1 MKAKCLSIFLVL
13 LYEFAMGQVP
23 GTPIFNNGM
32 SPKVYTYSVT
42 FTNQSS
48 VKVTG
53 LILTNGKPITRSGII
68 AGTGPT
74 LTIESATS
82 SVTFSTLAGTPSETI
97 TGLVVGELYKIALF
111 TTTSSGITTI
121 GNSIE
126 YAHGTV
132 YMAGTGRTWM
142 SFNLGAT
149 QYPPTSINDALSY
162 GSFYQWGRGNDGHQS
177 LPVTLGTNNKTLTLP
192 ASYNAITIANRSKF
206 ITTSTNNWMTDNY
219 DPLWQGPNG
228 INNPCPTGFRVPTIT
243 EFAAEL
249 PSFPAQTSTG
259 AYSSTLK
266 FTLYGQRN
274 NTNGTRDNE
283 NQGFYW
289 TSTLMPVP
297 SNNVYQFQI
306 NPNGSS
312 NASRL
317 VTGGGTSRAWG
328 NAVRCIKDNGN
339 FSSSGG
345 TGTAI
350 ISAFDCPPSGFA
362 GNTIISR
369 QNYGSPATPLPQTP
383 SAGPNTFYPVGN
395 VTQTIS
401 VNVINAGTYSFT
413 AYSNV
418 TNLTFSGNGTLTGT
432 GTKTITLTASGS
444 PSHGLGGNY
453 VTSIR
458 NISPGC
464 DFIVP
469 IINETSGG
477 TAVINWIGAT
487 VATTGEYAT
496 ENNRELVN
504 GVEASTYSPSFKA
517 YINVNVTKAGTYNFD
532 ALSNRYPEGG
542 QSTPLRLAGSGTFLG
557 TGNQILTLYFYGVP
571 QAGSTADGFNNHI
584 FNLKNAPN
592 PTWGYFKNSR
602 NNN

>member
-1 MKAKCLSIFLVL
+1 MKAKCSTIFFL
-13 LYEFAMGQVP
+13 LLCEFVMGQVP

-42 FTNQSS
+42 FSNQSS

-97 TGLVVGELYKIALF
+97 TGLEVGGLYKIALF

-121 GNSIE
+121 GNVIE
-126 YAHGTV
+126 YAHGTI

-149 QYPPTSINDALSY
+149 QYPPTSISDALSY

-177 LPVTLGTNNKTLTLP
+177 LPVILGASDKTGTLP
-192 ASYNAITIANRSKF
+192 ATYDAITSTNRSKF
-206 ITTSTNNWMTDNY
+206 ITTSTNNWMTDNF

-249 PSFPAQTSTG
+249 PSFTAQTSSG

-266 FTLYGQRN
+266 FTTYGRRN
-274 NTNGTRDNE
+274 NQTGARE
-283 NQGFYW
+283 SVGQGFYW
-289 TSTLMPVP
+289 TSTLMSAP
-297 SNNVYQFQI
+297 SSNIFIFQI
-306 NPNGSS
+306 NPSGNPQ
-312 NASRL
+312 L
-317 VTGGGTSRAWG
+317 ITTGGFSRAYG
-328 NAVRCIKDNGN
+328 KAVRCIKDDGN

-369 QNYGSPATPLPQTP
+369 QNYGSPATPTP
-383 SAGPNTFYPVGN
+383 VTPTNGPSTFYPVNN

-401 VNVINAGTYSFT
+401 VNVTNAGTYSFT

-477 TAVINWIGAT
+477 TAVINWNGAT
-487 VATTGEYAT
+487 VAGGIYAT
-496 ENNRELVN
+496 ENARELVN
-504 GVEASTYSPSFKA
+504 GVETSTYSPSFKA
-517 YINVNVTKAGTYNFD
+517 HLNVNVTKVGTYNFD
-532 ALSNRYPEGG
+532 ALSSRYGSSNQVAILG
-542 QSTPLRLAGSGTFLG
+542 LRGSGTFTTTG
-557 TGNQILTLYFYGVP
+557 TQILTLYFYGVP
-571 QAGSTADGFNNHI
+571 QAGPSPDGFNNHG
-584 FNLKNAPN
+584 FYLKNLPN
-592 PTWGYFKNSR
+592 PTFELIKNAR
-602 NNN
+602 NIN